1 MRAMITSLEPNHLT
15 FAVQSA
21 ASTGDIG
28 ASILPILGWLLVIV
42 FAGGLCIYFIGR
54 WMRRENHDP
63 VGFTLGDLR
72 EMLASGDITPVEFQ
86 SARDAMIAQVKKQ
99 AATGATTKAKDAKY
113 TPNKRK

>member
-1 MRAMITSLEPNHLT
+1 MRAMITSLVPNHLT
-15 FAVQSA
+15 FAVQSST
-21 ASTGDIG
+21 STGDIG
-28 ASILPILGWLLVIV
+28 ASIFPILGWLLVIV

-54 WMRRENHDP
+54 WMRRETHDP
-63 VGFTLGDLR
+63 IGFTLGDLR

-99 AATGATTKAKDAKY
+99 AATTKTKDAKY

>member
-1 MRAMITSLEPNHLT
+1 MRAMITSLVPTHLT
-15 FAVQSA
+15 LALQSA

-54 WMRRENHDP
+54 WMRRESHDP

-99 AATGATTKAKDAKY
+99 AATTKTKDAKY

>member
-1 MRAMITSLEPNHLT
+1 MRAMITSLVPTHLT

-21 ASTGDIG
+21 ANTGDIG

-42 FAGGLCIYFIGR
+42 FVGGLCIYFIGR
-54 WMRRENHDP
+54 WMRRETHDP
-63 VGFTLGDLR
+63 IGFTLGDLR

-99 AATGATTKAKDAKY
+99 AATTKTKDAKY

>member
-1 MRAMITSLEPNHLT
+1 
-15 FAVQSA
+15 
-21 ASTGDIG
+21 
-28 ASILPILGWLLVIV
+28 LGWLLVIV

-54 WMRRENHDP
+54 WMRRETHDP

-99 AATGATTKAKDAKY
+99 AATTKTKDAKY

>member
-1 MRAMITSLEPNHLT
+1 MRPMMSSLVPNHLT

-21 ASTGDIG
+21 ASTGEIG

-54 WMRRENHDP
+54 WMRRETHDP
-63 VGFTLGDLR
+63 IGFTLGDLR

-99 AATGATTKAKDAKY
+99 AATTKTKDAKY